1 MPHCLLLMC
10 FIVGIEPIHDWHAV
24 FILAVVTLSNVISI
38 TIGGLG
44 VREGLAA
51 ALSPSVGL
59 GARGRRGGV
68 LSVVLLDQADPRYHR
83 ARVDRREYEAPFAFE
98 LKAAWLRRLR
108 TARQET
114 EIDGHEHQ
122 GGERQIEAGL

>member
-10 FIVGIEPIHDWHAV
+10 FIVGIEPIHDWSV

-59 GARGRRGGV
+59 APEVAAAAFFPSFFSTRLIPGIIGLAWTAASTKRHSPSTQG
-68 LSVVLLDQADPRYHR
+68 SVA
-83 ARVDRREYEAPFAFE
+83 
-98 LKAAWLRRLR
+98 
-108 TARQET
+108 
-114 EIDGHEHQ
+114 
-122 GGERQIEAGL
+122 